1 LVLEFDDII
10 KSKIK
15 LQKIAIGLQDSFGT
29 IQTMFE
35 NLQQTKERETESTIP
50 NTWLLIMAFQN
61 LEAELCDLEVVKLLD
76 KLEQGIP
83 WNHIERIESIES
95 SSSVAVMLREQLKTA
110 RKQDQAAIIQYQQK
124 CLEQVINIQS
134 PT

>member
-1 LVLEFDDII
+1 LIPEFDDII

-35 NLQQTKERETESTIP
+35 NLQKAKERETESTIP

-83 WNHIERIESIES
+83 WNHIERIESTES